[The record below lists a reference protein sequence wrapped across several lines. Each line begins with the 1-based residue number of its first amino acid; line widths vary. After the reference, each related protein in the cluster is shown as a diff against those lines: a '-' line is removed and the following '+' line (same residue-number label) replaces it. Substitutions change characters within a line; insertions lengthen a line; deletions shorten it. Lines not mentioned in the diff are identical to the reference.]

1 MKYKIGSLRELKFNL
16 LVIKEYKWEQKLLR
30 TGMEKKVIVIDHKES
45 LDFQQL
51 FVNKLGKRDMLLER
65 HK

>member
-16 LVIKEYKWEQKLLR
+16 LVIKEYKWEQKLLGA
-30 TGMEKKVIVIDHKES
+30 GMEKKVIVIDHKES